1 MDYKSRTQKKKEA
14 LALQKLGEKL
24 VELSAEQLEE
34 IDMPEEIYNAVKEVK
49 AMRSHGARRRQM
61 QYIGTLMRKIDPS
74 QIEDA
79 IQEIEQGNYRK
90 ALEFQET
97 EMWRDELIAGNKE
110 LMEEILNKYP
120 DTDRQQMAQLV
131 RNAAKEKKADK
142 PLAAYRALFRYLV
155 KIKNM

>member
-131 RNAAKEKKADK
+131 RNAVKEKKADK
-142 PLAAYRALFRYLV
+142 PPAAYRALFRYLV